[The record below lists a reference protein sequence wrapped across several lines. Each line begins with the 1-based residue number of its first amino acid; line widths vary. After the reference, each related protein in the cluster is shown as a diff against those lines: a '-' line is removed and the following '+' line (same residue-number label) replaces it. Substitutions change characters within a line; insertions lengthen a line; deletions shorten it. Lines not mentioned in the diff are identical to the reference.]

1 MKNLTNLAAVSIF
14 SALTYI
20 FSDIALSGS
29 PELFVFAGITLLFA
43 AFSAFNVV
51 ASFAGRS

>member
-1 MKNLTNLAAVSIF
+1 MKNLTNLLAVSIF

-20 FSDIALSGS
+20 FIDIALSGS

-51 ASFAGRS
+51 SSFAGRS